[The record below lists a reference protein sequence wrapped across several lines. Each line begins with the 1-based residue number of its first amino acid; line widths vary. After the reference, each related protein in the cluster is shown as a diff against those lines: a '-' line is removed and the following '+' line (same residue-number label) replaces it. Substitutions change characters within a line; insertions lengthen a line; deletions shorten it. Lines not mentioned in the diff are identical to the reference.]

1 MTDRPLIFGA
11 PMVCA
16 LWNDQK
22 FQTRRILPSQPPEG
36 FYLASKVNAESGQ
49 VAIFKHPLSGEEHRI
64 PLNIQIQ
71 DQIWV
76 RETWSDVNDFG
87 APGIAYRADSNI
99 LSLMDRPDFL
109 CSDGSFNDADR
120 RLLFGKAKKP
130 LPFADWPNDLFSGT
144 EGTWRPAIFMPRWAS
159 RLTLTVTDVRIER
172 LQDISVTDAVAEGVK
187 RDCWEVN
194 ATNTGT
200 GEPDLIYLDGWAAS
214 RRIAFTEGVGDT
226 ATEGF
231 SILWNDLHGPDA
243 WDANPWV
250 MALTFD
256 VHKRN
261 IDMMEAA

>member
-16 LWNDQK
+16 LWNDLK

-36 FYLASKVNAESGQ
+36 FYLASKVNAQSGQ
-49 VAIFKHPLSGEEHRI
+49 VAIFKHALSGEEHRI
-64 PLNIQIQ
+64 PLKVQIQ
-71 DQIWV
+71 DRVWV

-87 APGIAYRADSNI
+87 APGIAYRADGNV

-109 CSDGSFNDADR
+109 CPDGSFNYADT

-172 LQDISVTDAVAEGVK
+172 LQDISVTDAIAEGISRSK
-187 RDCWEVN
+187 STFRAAPSWRD
-194 ATNTGT
+194 
-200 GEPDLIYLDGWAAS
+200 YLDDHND
-214 RRIAFTEGVGDT
+214 EGLLSAVHSFYT
-226 ATEGF
+226 
-231 SILWNDLHGPDA
+231 LWNSLHGPDA

-256 VHKRN
+256 VHKCN

>member
-1 MTDRPLIFGA
+1 MIDRPLKFAA

-159 RLTLTVTDVRIER
+159 RITLTVTDVRIER
-172 LQDISVTDAVAEGVK
+172 LQDISRWDAIAEGLHRAHEPALSQEQHVFHWTYPSSPM
-187 RDCWEVN
+187 R
-194 ATNTGT
+194 
-200 GEPDLIYLDGWAAS
+200 GEPVAV
-214 RRIAFTEGVGDT
+214 FTH
-226 ATEGF
+226 
-231 SILWNDLHGPDA
+231 LWNSLHGPDA
-243 WDANPWV
+243 WDANPWI

-256 VHKRN
+256 VHKCN